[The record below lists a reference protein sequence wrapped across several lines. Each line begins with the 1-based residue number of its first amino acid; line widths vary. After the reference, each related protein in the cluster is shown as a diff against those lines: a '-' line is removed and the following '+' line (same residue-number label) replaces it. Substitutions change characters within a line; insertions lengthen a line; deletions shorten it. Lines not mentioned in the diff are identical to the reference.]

1 MKKILMLAAIFA
13 LVTTSCF
20 AADVTTAATGDMAFT
35 ATGLELHGDATSAD
49 KTTAIIGKCSTGVG
63 VGWVTEDGGYA
74 LITQHEN
81 GTKAY
86 GSSYDS
92 TSLYSSIAT
101 KGAVLEASPDDITTA
116 TFVDTGWSAM

>member
-20 AADVTTAATGDMAFT
+20 AADVASDPTGDMVFT
-35 ATGLELHGDATSAD
+35 ATGLQLHGAAGTASNA
-49 KTTAIIGKCSTGVG
+49 TAIIGKCSTGVG
-63 VGWVTEDGGYA
+63 VGWVTEDDGYA

-92 TSLYSSIAT
+92 TSLYSIIAV
-101 KGAVLEASPDDITTA
+101 KGTVKDAAPANITTA
-116 TFVDTGWSAM
+116 TFVGTGWTAM